1 MILHVRSNC
10 LKFIASDS
18 WIFADQ
24 FLNSNFGFH
33 NGINMKKTFIVMWH
47 LSLDEET
54 EIRVQI
60 LNILTSLHKQHLN
73 SLVQQE
79 LYFVSAILSL
89 FCTLEPRPKIKA
101 LAEHAQLNIYNKI
114 VESGCDGIG
123 FALGVCLTLG
133 YLIFNSKINLPG
145 FDILDSFCTFWLKNN
160 KDMSYLIIS
169 AIEEIMR
176 MKYKFVL

>member
-1 MILHVRSNC
+1 M
-10 LKFIASDS
+10 
-18 WIFADQ
+18 
-24 FLNSNFGFH
+24 
-33 NGINMKKTFIVMWH
+33 
-47 LSLDEET
+47 
-54 EIRVQI
+54 
-60 LNILTSLHKQHLN
+60 
-73 SLVQQE
+73 
-79 LYFVSAILSL
+79 SAILTL

-114 VESGCDGIG
+114 LESGCDGIG

-145 FDILDSFCTFWLKNN
+145 FDILDCFCTFWLKNN

-176 MKYKFVL
+176 MKYRFVLEDLGESVGSDLKVYYLNAKNKKGWVNCNEKKDNLMAALI